1 MFLPLIGLAAVL
13 VIPSGKADSAL
24 AIVRTGTPTVGRTPV
39 TGVRSHIIADSIV
52 VEKGKRTLTLYQ
64 TGIPV
69 RTYRIALGAQ
79 PVGDKVKRGDG
90 KTPEGL
96 YFVDYKNGQSKY
108 HLALHISYP
117 DAVHA
122 QQARKLGV
130 SPGGDVMI
138 HGLPPAYKTVGAAQA
153 DQDWTEGCIAVT
165 DAEIDEIF
173 MAVPRGAPIQI
184 KP

>member
-1 MFLPLIGLAAVL
+1 MFLPLVGLAASL
-13 VIPSGKADSAL
+13 MIPSGDSAVSI
-24 AIVRTGTPTVGRTPV
+24 ARSGTPTVKTTPV

-52 VEKGKRTLTLYQ
+52 VEKAKRTLTLFQ

-69 RTYRIALGAQ
+69 RIYRIALGGD

-90 KTPEGL
+90 RTPEGV
-96 YFVDYKNGQSKY
+96 YRVDYKNDQSKY

-117 DAVHA
+117 DAAHM
-122 QQARKLGV
+122 QQAKKLGV
-130 SPGGDVMI
+130 SPGGDIMV
-138 HGLPPAYKTVGAAQA
+138 HGLPPVYKSVGAAQA
-153 DQDWTEGCIAVT
+153 EVDWTEGCIAVT

-173 MAVPRGAPIQI
+173 TAVPRGVPIQI

>member
-1 MFLPLIGLAAVL
+1 MFLPLVGLAATLVL
-13 VIPSGKADSAL
+13 PSDSAVS
-24 AIVRTGTPTVGRTPV
+24 IGRSGTPTVRTTPV

-69 RTYRIALGAQ
+69 RTYRIALGGQ

-90 KTPEGL
+90 RTPEGV
-96 YFVDYKNGQSKY
+96 YRIDYKNDQSKY
-108 HLALHISYP
+108 HLALHVSYP
-117 DAVHA
+117 DAAHL
-122 QQARKLGV
+122 QQAKKLGV
-130 SPGGDVMI
+130 SPGGDIMV
-138 HGLPPAYKTVGAAQA
+138 HGLPPVYKSVGAAQA
-153 DQDWTEGCIAVT
+153 EVDWTEGCIAVT

-173 MAVPRGAPIQI
+173 TAVPKGAPIQI

>member
-1 MFLPLIGLAAVL
+1 MLLPLVGLAA
-13 VIPSGKADSAL
+13 SL
-24 AIVRTGTPTVGRTPV
+24 AIPVGDSSLVAATAGTPTVKRTPV

-52 VEKGKRTLTLYQ
+52 VEKEKRTLTLFQ
-64 TGIPV
+64 AGIPV
-69 RTYRIALGAQ
+69 RTYRIALGGQ

-96 YFVDYKNGQSKY
+96 YRVDYKNDQSKY

-117 DAVHA
+117 DAAHV
-122 QQARKLGV
+122 QQAKKLGV
-130 SPGGDVMI
+130 SPGGDIMV
-138 HGLPPAYKTVGAAQA
+138 HGLPPVYKSVGAAQA
-153 DQDWTEGCIAVT
+153 EVDWTEGCIAVT

-173 MAVPRGAPIQI
+173 SAVPRGVPIQI

>member
-1 MFLPLIGLAAVL
+1 MFLPLVGLAASLVL
-13 VIPSGKADSAL
+13 PSDSAVS
-24 AIVRTGTPTVGRTPV
+24 IGRSGTPTVRTTPV

-69 RTYRIALGAQ
+69 RTYRIALGGQ

-90 KTPEGL
+90 RTPEGV
-96 YFVDYKNGQSKY
+96 YRIDYKNDQSKY
-108 HLALHISYP
+108 HLALHVSYP
-117 DAVHA
+117 DAAHLH
-122 QQARKLGV
+122 QAKKLGV
-130 SPGGDVMI
+130 SPGGDIMV
-138 HGLPPAYKTVGAAQA
+138 HGLPPVYKSVGAAQA
-153 DQDWTEGCIAVT
+153 EVDWTEGCIAVT

-173 MAVPRGAPIQI
+173 TAVPKGAPIQI

>member
-1 MFLPLIGLAAVL
+1 MFLPLVGLAASL
-13 VIPSGKADSAL
+13 VIPSDSAVS
-24 AIVRTGTPTVGRTPV
+24 IGRSGTPTVRTTPV

-52 VEKGKRTLTLYQ
+52 VEKEKRTLTLYQ

-69 RTYRIALGAQ
+69 RTYRIALGGQ

-90 KTPEGL
+90 RTPEGL
-96 YFVDYKNGQSKY
+96 YRVDYKNDQSKY

-117 DAVHA
+117 DAAHLQHA
-122 QQARKLGV
+122 KKLGV
-130 SPGGDVMI
+130 SPGGDIMV
-138 HGLPPAYKTVGAAQA
+138 HGLPPVYKSVGAAQA
-153 DQDWTEGCIAVT
+153 EVDWTEGCIAVT

-173 MAVPRGAPIQI
+173 SAVPKGAPIQI

>member
-1 MFLPLIGLAAVL
+1 MFLPLVGLAAAL
-13 VIPSGKADSAL
+13 VVPAGDSAVS
-24 AIVRTGTPTVGRTPV
+24 ISRSGTPTVRTTPV

-64 TGIPV
+64 TGIAV
-69 RTYRIALGAQ
+69 RTYRIALGGQ

-90 KTPEGL
+90 RTPEGV

-117 DAVHA
+117 DAAHV
-122 QQARKLGV
+122 QQAKKMGV
-130 SPGGDVMI
+130 SPGGDIMI
-138 HGLPPAYKTVGAAQA
+138 HGLPPVYKSVGAAQA
-153 DQDWTEGCIAVT
+153 DVDWTEGCIAVT

-173 MAVPRGAPIQI
+173 TAVPKGAPIQI

>member
-1 MFLPLIGLAAVL
+1 MFLPLVGLAASL
-13 VIPSGKADSAL
+13 VVPSDSAVS
-24 AIVRTGTPTVGRTPV
+24 ITRSGTPTVKTTPV

-52 VEKGKRTLTLYQ
+52 VEKEKRTLTLYQ

-69 RTYRIALGAQ
+69 RTYRIALGGQ

-90 KTPEGL
+90 RTPEGV
-96 YFVDYKNGQSKY
+96 YRVDYKNEQSKY

-117 DAVHA
+117 DAAHL
-122 QQARKLGV
+122 QQAKKLGV
-130 SPGGDVMI
+130 SPGGDIMV
-138 HGLPPAYKTVGAAQA
+138 HGLPPVYKSVGAAQA
-153 DQDWTEGCIAVT
+153 EVDWTEGCIAVT

-173 MAVPRGAPIQI
+173 SAVPMGAPIQI